1 MGEWASVARV
11 DEVSASVPLVVD
23 LDDAAVVLVLVDD
36 EIIAIEDICTHD
48 GGEISEGCIVDGA
61 IECPRHGARFC
72 LRTGKVLSP

>member
-11 DEVSASVPLVVD
+11 DEVTASVPLVVD
-23 LDDAAVVLVLVDD
+23 LDDAAVVLVRVDD

-61 IECPRHGARFC
+61 IDIRPHRVQRR
-72 LRTGKVLSP
+72 LRRRR